1 MKPSTATQKGTPMND
16 VIKQNET
23 AVQLTLG
30 EDFLWSNQPVK
41 LVIKLKADLEKKTLY
56 SSSGEDDGHLKQV
69 IEKWLPAE
77 AEDNEHSVKA
87 LLKDHYKAVWH
98 WAQEHGNPI
107 QVWAIVYYA
116 DEHGNKLRDRKTL
129 AEYQSKNRDEPFVP
143 VIRSKPAAE

>member
-1 MKPSTATQKGTPMND
+1 MND
-16 VIKQNET
+16 SIGQTVT

-41 LVIKLKADLEKKTLY
+41 LVIKHKADLEKETLT
-56 SSSGEDDGHLKQV
+56 SSSGKEDGQLKQV
-69 IEKWLPAE
+69 IENWLPEE
-77 AEDNEHSVKA
+77 AEDNEESVKA
-87 LLKDHYKAVWH
+87 LLKKHCKAVWD
-98 WAQEHGNPI
+98 WAQKHGKPI

-116 DEHGNKLRDRKTL
+116 DEYGDKLKDRKTL

>member
-1 MKPSTATQKGTPMND
+1 MND

-77 AEDNEHSVKA
+77 AEDNEHSDQSFAEGSLQSSLA
-87 LLKDHYKAVWH
+87 LGARTRQPHPSLGYRL
-98 WAQEHGNPI
+98 
-107 QVWAIVYYA
+107 
-116 DEHGNKLRDRKTL
+116 LRR
-129 AEYQSKNRDEPFVP
+129 
-143 VIRSKPAAE
+143 